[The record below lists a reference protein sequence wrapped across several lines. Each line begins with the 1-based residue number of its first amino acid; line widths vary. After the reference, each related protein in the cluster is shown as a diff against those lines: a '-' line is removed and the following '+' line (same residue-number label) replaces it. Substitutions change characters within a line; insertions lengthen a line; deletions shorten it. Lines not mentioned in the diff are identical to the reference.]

1 MRVAPCRTLPHKMPL
16 LKRSPTA
23 STRPHKVCSSQ
34 PTRSKPRRMAPNHW
48 ARGRDND
55 RGKDNNRDR
64 HKGRASNKGKK
75 VMVVRVMGEGREII
89 LATNRGKT
97 NRSLYRGRLAL
108 EP

>member
-1 MRVAPCRTLPHKMPL
+1 MRVAPYRTLPHKMPL

-34 PTRSKPRRMAPNHW
+34 PTRSPPQRMAPNHW

-64 HKGRASNKGKK
+64 DKGRASNKDRGKDKGRASNKGRK
-75 VMVVRVMGEGREII
+75 VMVVRVMEERREIT
-89 LATNRGKT
+89 LATNR
-97 NRSLYRGRLAL
+97 
-108 EP
+108 